1 MVHQV
6 LRKLLP
12 SRARPLVAGVIAGSF
27 AGSVIRR
34 VIGSTIR
41 HRGTRIRINH
51 PRVSNRMV
59 GALFWQLYER
69 AEADQIRKFL
79 PGDSDVLELGA
90 SSGVNTVQI
99 AARLAAGRRLVSV
112 EADPEL
118 SSLAVENC
126 RSNSFQD
133 KVTVISAALSYEGSE
148 VPFQRHR
155 EPIGGSVRPVAV
167 ATNMISVPAVTLAQ
181 LTARF
186 GLRRY
191 TLVMDIE
198 GTEWQILQHPG
209 ELEGCRRIIAELHD
223 VEEGGR
229 TVTVGEMIGR
239 FEKLGFG
246 LLHRDGRCVVL
257 DRQLMP

>member
-1 MVHQV
+1 
-6 LRKLLP
+6 
-12 SRARPLVAGVIAGSF
+12 
-27 AGSVIRR
+27 
-34 VIGSTIR
+34 
-41 HRGTRIRINH
+41 
-51 PRVSNRMV
+51 
-59 GALFWQLYER
+59 
-69 AEADQIRKFL
+69 
-79 PGDSDVLELGA
+79 
-90 SSGVNTVQI
+90 
-99 AARLAAGRRLVSV
+99 
-112 EADPEL
+112 
-118 SSLAVENC
+118 
-126 RSNSFQD
+126 
-133 KVTVISAALSYEGSE
+133 
-148 VPFQRHR
+148 
-155 EPIGGSVRPVAV
+155 
-167 ATNMISVPAVTLAQ
+167 MISVPAVTLAE